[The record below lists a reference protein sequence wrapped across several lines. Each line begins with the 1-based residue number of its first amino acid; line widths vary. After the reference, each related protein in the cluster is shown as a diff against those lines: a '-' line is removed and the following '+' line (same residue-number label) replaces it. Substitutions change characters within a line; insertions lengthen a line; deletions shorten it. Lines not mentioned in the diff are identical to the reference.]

1 MSRKLLLFWLLTGVF
16 LFVFLQ
22 VCYPYLFFFNEQSQL
37 FLAEAAFFWENLPNP
52 GGLTLWLSEFL
63 VQFFSYP
70 YAGACI
76 TAILLTLIAFV
87 QGEILRKLSGSS
99 ILAMTGWLVA
109 MSQVWV
115 IADFNYLYQ
124 GVLSIVFVLISAWTC
139 LSIRSDRVRLLFEA
153 AGGLIL
159 VWWVGAA
166 SVLFAV
172 WVFLYEIVVRKNKQK
187 WLALFPLLITTGL
200 LFVLWRTAVISD
212 FRFAFLPDAYYHR
225 LLEPKSVIY
234 FSWWGVWLLTG
245 YALIVHRNNWSLK
258 TAKSKR
264 LVAVALFVCLI
275 VVFYVGTL
283 RFGELKMRRYMML
296 DHYSR
301 TGQWQKIEADCQGK
315 ITNFLYM
322 NILARALAEQG
333 KLADTMFDYQFRG
346 PQALAVR

>member
-1 MSRKLLLFWLLTGVF
+1 MSRKLLLFWLLTGVA

-37 FLAEAAFFWENLPNP
+37 FLAETAFFWENLPNP

-109 MSQVWV
+109 MAQVWV

-139 LSIRSDRVRLLFEA
+139 LFIRSDRVRLLFEA

-172 WVFLYEIVVRKNKQK
+172 WVFLYESVIRSNKQK
-187 WLALFPLLITTGL
+187 WLSLCPLLITTGL

-212 FRFAFLPDAYYHR
+212 FRFAFLPDAYYHH

-245 YALIVHRNNWSLK
+245 YALILHRSNWSLK
-258 TAKSKR
+258 TTKSKR

-275 VVFYVGTL
+275 VVFL
-283 RFGELKMRRYMML
+283 SLI
-296 DHYSR
+296 H
-301 TGQWQKIEADCQGK
+301 I
-315 ITNFLYM
+315 
-322 NILARALAEQG
+322 
-333 KLADTMFDYQFRG
+333 
-346 PQALAVR
+346 